1 MIKTARQLKDK
12 VRNMTEG
19 LPAASKSEKAQMLIR
34 NFLMERLHERIS
46 VSKYKKNFILKGG
59 MLVAS
64 YTGLNSR
71 ATKDIDTTINA
82 LDLNTEKMISVLEE
96 IIRIDLDDNIV
107 YELKGYEDIMDDFDY
122 PGIRYNINAKFDTI
136 DLPLQIDMSTDDVIT
151 PAAVEYNYKLMLE
164 ERTIPLQTY
173 NLETLLAEKL
183 QTIISR
189 GESNTRI
196 RDFYDIYILNNQYA
210 SNIDYDVLWSAFE
223 ATSKKRQTLNKSE
236 EIYSTLDYFASSKE
250 GIALWNNFKRN
261 RYYVGDTNWNDII
274 DSIRDLA
281 GQVVIIEQ
289 EISETEEED
298 MDMAMI

>member
-12 VRNMTEG
+12 VRNMTNG

-34 NFLMERLHERIS
+34 NFLMERLLERLS

-64 YTGLNSR
+64 YTGLNAR

-82 LDLNTEKMISVLEE
+82 LDLDPEKMISVLEE
-96 IIRIDLDDNIV
+96 IIRIDLDDNIS
-107 YELKGYEDIMDDFDY
+107 YELKDHEEIMDDFDY
-122 PGIRYNINAKFDTI
+122 PGIRFVIQAKLDTI
-136 DLPLQIDMSTDDVIT
+136 DLPLQIDLSTDDVIT
-151 PAAVEYNYKLMLE
+151 PAAIEYNYKLMLE
-164 ERTIPLQTY
+164 DRTIPLQTY

-189 GESNTRI
+189 GEANTRI
-196 RDFYDIYILNNQYA
+196 RDFYDIYIISKQY
-210 SNIDYDVLWSAFE
+210 STEIDYEILRAAFE
-223 ATSKKRQTLNKSE
+223 ATSKKRQTLDKSE
-236 EIYSTLDYFASSKE
+236 EIYSTLDYFANSKE

-274 DSIRDLA
+274 DSIRELA
-281 GQVVIIEQ
+281 RAVIAPTHEM
-289 EISETEEED
+289 TKD
-298 MDMAMI
+298 DNMTPVMN

>member
-34 NFLMERLHERIS
+34 NFLMERLLERLS

-64 YTGLNSR
+64 YTGLNAR

-82 LDLNTEKMISVLEE
+82 LDLDPEKMISVLEE
-96 IIRIDLDDNIV
+96 IISIDLDDNIS
-107 YELKGYEDIMDDFDY
+107 YELKDHEEIMDDFDY
-122 PGIRYNINAKFDTI
+122 PGIRFVIQAKLDTI
-136 DLPLQIDMSTDDVIT
+136 DLPLQIDLSTDDVIT
-151 PAAVEYNYKLMLE
+151 PAAIEYNYKLMLE

-189 GESNTRI
+189 GEANTRI
-196 RDFYDIYILNNQYA
+196 RDFYDIYIISKQY
-210 SNIDYDVLWSAFE
+210 STEIDYEILRAAFE
-223 ATSKKRQTLNKSE
+223 ATSKKRMTIDKSE
-236 EIYSTLDYFASSKE
+236 EIYSVLDYFANSKE

-274 DSIRDLA
+274 DSIRELA
-281 GQVVIIEQ
+281 RAVIAPTHEM
-289 EISETEEED
+289 TKD
-298 MDMAMI
+298 DNMTPVMN

>member
-19 LPAASKSEKAQMLIR
+19 LQAASKSEKAQMLIR
-34 NFLMERLHERIS
+34 NFLMERLLERIS

-64 YTGLNSR
+64 YTGLNAR

-82 LDLNTEKMISVLEE
+82 LDLNAERMISVLEE

-107 YELKGYEDIMDDFDY
+107 YELKGYKDIMDDFDY
-122 PGIRYNINAKFDTI
+122 PGIRFDIHAKFDTI
-136 DLPLQIDMSTDDVIT
+136 ELPLQIDMSTDDVIT
-151 PAAVEYNYKLMLE
+151 PAAFEYNYKLMLE

-183 QTIISR
+183 QTIISI

-196 RDFYDIYILNNQYA
+196 RDFYDIYILYNQYA
-210 SNIDYDVLWSAFE
+210 SNIDFDVLRSAFE
-223 ATSKKRQTLNKSE
+223 ATSKKRQTLDKSE

-250 GIALWNNFKRN
+250 GIALWSNFKRN

-274 DSIRDLA
+274 DSIRNLA

-289 EISETEEED
+289 EISETEEEE
-298 MDMAMI
+298 MDIMMI

>member
-12 VRNMTEG
+12 VRNMTNG

-34 NFLMERLHERIS
+34 NFLMERLLERLS

-64 YTGLNSR
+64 YTGLNAR

-82 LDLNTEKMISVLEE
+82 LDLDPEKMISVLEE
-96 IIRIDLDDNIV
+96 IIRIDLDDNIS
-107 YELKGYEDIMDDFDY
+107 YELKDHEEIMDDFDY
-122 PGIRYNINAKFDTI
+122 PGIRFVIQAKLDTI
-136 DLPLQIDMSTDDVIT
+136 DLPLQIDLSTDDVIT
-151 PAAVEYNYKLMLE
+151 PAAIEYNYKLMLE
-164 ERTIPLQTY
+164 DRTIPLQTY

-189 GESNTRI
+189 GEANTRI
-196 RDFYDIYILNNQYA
+196 RDFYDIYIISKQY
-210 SNIDYDVLWSAFE
+210 STEIDYEILRAAFE
-223 ATSKKRQTLNKSE
+223 ATSKKRMTIDKSE
-236 EIYSTLDYFASSKE
+236 EIYSVLDYFVSSDE

-274 DSIRDLA
+274 DSIRELA
-281 GQVVIIEQ
+281 RAVIAPTHEM
-289 EISETEEED
+289 TKD
-298 MDMAMI
+298 DNMTPVMN

>member
-1 MIKTARQLKDK
+1 M
-12 VRNMTEG
+12 
-19 LPAASKSEKAQMLIR
+19 
-34 NFLMERLHERIS
+34 
-46 VSKYKKNFILKGG
+46 
-59 MLVAS
+59 
-64 YTGLNSR
+64 
-71 ATKDIDTTINA
+71 
-82 LDLNTEKMISVLEE
+82 
-96 IIRIDLDDNIV
+96 
-107 YELKGYEDIMDDFDY
+107 
-122 PGIRYNINAKFDTI
+122 
-136 DLPLQIDMSTDDVIT
+136 
-151 PAAVEYNYKLMLE
+151 
-164 ERTIPLQTY
+164 QTY

-210 SNIDYDVLWSAFE
+210 SNIDYDVLRLAFE

-236 EIYSTLDYFASSKE
+236 EIYSTLDYFVSSKE

-289 EISETEEED
+289 EISEMEEED

>member
-34 NFLMERLHERIS
+34 NFLMERLLERIS

-64 YTGLNSR
+64 YTGLNAR

-107 YELKGYEDIMDDFDY
+107 YELNGYENIMDDFDY
-122 PGIRYNINAKFDTI
+122 PGIRYNINAKFDSI

-183 QTIISR
+183 QTILSR

-210 SNIDYDVLWSAFE
+210 ANIDYDVLRSAFE
-223 ATSKKRQTLNKSE
+223 ATSKKRHTLDKSE

-289 EISETEEED
+289 EISETEEEE
-298 MDMAMI
+298 MDIMMI